1 MTDNIFGNTKRF
13 NDSIELINKLETPRF
28 QKILTRVVNKIG
40 HKNERIFTESEENI
54 LQNLFKI
61 TSLEFKGILECCSFI
76 FEQTAYYSLSPNN
89 LVNQLKKTMLNDD
102 KTSCFQSVWEDNSEP
117 VLNFLRTQS
126 IAPLQLNEIGWR
138 LHYQMSSSTAI
149 KRNASAIMELN
160 FNNNN
165 NNNDN
170 NNNKND
176 KMILEFNKEQLL
188 EFYNKLES
196 IQEKLDTLA

>member
-1 MTDNIFGNTKRF
+1 
-13 NDSIELINKLETPRF
+13 
-28 QKILTRVVNKIG
+28 
-40 HKNERIFTESEENI
+40 
-54 LQNLFKI
+54 
-61 TSLEFKGILECCSFI
+61 
-76 FEQTAYYSLSPNN
+76 
-89 LVNQLKKTMLNDD
+89 MLNED

-149 KRNASAIMELN
+149 KRNASAIMELD
-160 FNNNN
+160 FKT
-165 NNNDN
+165 DN
-170 NNNKND
+170 SNNNKNNSD